1 MSFGKMLL
9 MSSFDNYEH
18 DKNAPV
24 FFKEVKPSNE
34 VHIKSIKVKL
44 PKIKKL

>member
-1 MSFGKMLL
+1 MNA
-9 MSSFDNYEH
+9 FDNYEY

-24 FFKEVKPSNE
+24 FLKEVNPSNE

>member
-1 MSFGKMLL
+1 MKVLL
-9 MSSFDNYEH
+9 NAFDNYEH
-18 DKNAPV
+18 DKNALV
-24 FFKEVKPSNE
+24 FLKEVKSSAE

>member
-1 MSFGKMLL
+1 MLPVNA
-9 MSSFDNYEH
+9 FDNYEY

-24 FFKEVKPSNE
+24 FLKEVKPSNE

>member
-1 MSFGKMLL
+1 MNV
-9 MSSFDNYEH
+9 FDNWEH
-18 DKNAPV
+18 GKNAPV
-24 FFKEVKPSNE
+24 FLKEVKFSAE

>member
-1 MSFGKMLL
+1 MKVLL
-9 MSSFDNYEH
+9 NAFDNYEH

-24 FFKEVKPSNE
+24 FFKEVKSSAE